1 MMSDDLS
8 VLPPVPGQVA
18 GLGQVSPD
26 GAGGVDQQ
34 PGGRGVAAPGAP
46 GHAAHA
52 GPGGAHGDGDAQGQ
66 PTQHLRLQVIQERK
80 KGS

>member
-8 VLPPVPGQVA
+8 VLSPVPGQVA

-26 GAGGVDQQ
+26 RAGRVGQQ

-52 GPGGAHGDGDAQGQ
+52 GPGGAHGHGDAQGQ
-66 PTQHLRLQVIQERK
+66 PTQHLRLQVIQERQK
-80 KGS
+80 CL